1 MGPTQNRKEAR
12 LLNPDADDGIGP
24 VSSCLGAFAM
34 RVAAPFCLS
43 LLMFTVSWMGDGEER
58 RRALPSA
65 LLHSSPL
72 TMTTAAD
79 SLPEPSPD
87 LSPMEV
93 IRLQVEALG
102 SNDTPYEDA
111 GIEAAFNFASPANKR
126 ATGPLRRFR
135 RLFETPAY
143 GPMIDHENATYSTPQ
158 VEGAV
163 ARMGVILTTAQGDRV
178 GYLFRL
184 SKQDG
189 GAHTDC
195 WMTDAVQR
203 VPVDQVDT
211 QEI

>member
-1 MGPTQNRKEAR
+1 
-12 LLNPDADDGIGP
+12 
-24 VSSCLGAFAM
+24 M
-34 RVAAPFCLS
+34 RVSVPLCLS
-43 LLMFTVSWMGDGEER
+43 LLIFACPSMADGEEHR
-58 RRALPSA
+58 QGPLNALSDLNA
-65 LLHSSPL
+65 S
-72 TMTTAAD
+72 TMPTAAD
-79 SLPEPSPD
+79 SLPEPSPA

-102 SNDTPYEDA
+102 NNDTPYDDA

-135 RLFETPAY
+135 RLFETTAY
-143 GPMIDHENATYSTPQ
+143 GPMIDHEEATYSAPQ

-184 SKQDG
+184 SKQEE
-189 GAHTDC
+189 APYADC
-195 WMTDAVQR
+195 WMTDGVQR
-203 VPVDQVDT
+203 VPVEQVDA

>member
-1 MGPTQNRKEAR
+1 MP
-12 LLNPDADDGIGP
+12 
-24 VSSCLGAFAM
+24 
-34 RVAAPFCLS
+34 
-43 LLMFTVSWMGDGEER
+43 
-58 RRALPSA
+58 
-65 LLHSSPL
+65 
-72 TMTTAAD
+72 TAAD
-79 SLPEPSPD
+79 SLPEPSPA

-143 GPMIDHENATYSTPQ
+143 GPMIDHEDATYSAPQ
-158 VEGAV
+158 VDGAV
-163 ARMGVILTTAQGDRV
+163 ARMRVILTTAQGNRV

-184 SKQDG
+184 SKQEE
-189 GAHTDC
+189 APHADC

-203 VPVDQVDT
+203 VPVEQVDT
-211 QEI
+211 QKI